1 MSTMIDILQGCNRK
15 FFRAGDVSWTK
26 GISINILSTTDNRRA
41 SQEKSSKAFLLD
53 TLTTAF
59 KVGNLIHG

>member
-26 GISINILSTTDNRRA
+26 GISINILSTTDKSQA
-41 SQEKSSKAFLLD
+41 SQEKSSKVFLLD

-59 KVGNLIHG
+59 KVRNLIHG